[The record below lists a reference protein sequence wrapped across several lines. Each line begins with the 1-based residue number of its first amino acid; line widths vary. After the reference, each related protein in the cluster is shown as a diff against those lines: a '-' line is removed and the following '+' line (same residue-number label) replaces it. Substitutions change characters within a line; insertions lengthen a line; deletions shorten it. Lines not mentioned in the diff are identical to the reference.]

1 MPPRKSKRD
10 REEESDADEAAAEPV
25 EKLTRK
31 KARPSPA
38 GEWIHKVALHAMNA
52 VELLGLTAA
61 TRASSLLFRLS
72 NLNSIATCFIFH
84 IPIS

>member
-1 MPPRKSKRD
+1 M
-10 REEESDADEAAAEPV
+10 DEAAAEPV
-25 EKLTRK
+25 EKVIRK

-38 GEWIHKVALHAMNA
+38 GEWVHSVALHAMNA

-72 NLNSIATCFIFH
+72 NLNFIATWFVFDA
-84 IPIS
+84 PISKILW

>member
-1 MPPRKSKRD
+1 M
-10 REEESDADEAAAEPV
+10 DEAAAEPV
-25 EKLTRK
+25 EKVIRK

-38 GEWIHKVALHAMNA
+38 GEWVHSVALHAMNA

-72 NLNSIATCFIFH
+72 NLNSIARLFLFH
-84 IPIS
+84 VLLS